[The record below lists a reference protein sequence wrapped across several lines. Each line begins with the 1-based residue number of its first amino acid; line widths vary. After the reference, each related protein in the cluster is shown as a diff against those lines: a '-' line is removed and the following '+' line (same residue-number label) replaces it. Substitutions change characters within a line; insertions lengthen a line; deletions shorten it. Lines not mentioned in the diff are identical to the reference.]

1 MSNLKV
7 IEEGR
12 RAREIWAKRLGFQIR
27 TLPLNPDGTRP
38 KPKAEEAK
46 TVKAEVAE
54 TVKAKAETVEA
65 TEAKPA
71 VESAAKP
78 VTKPAAKPAA
88 KPEVKA
94 TPTNVGVPAAK

>member
-7 IEEGR
+7 VEEGR

-38 KPKAEEAK
+38 KPKAEAAE
-46 TVKAEVAE
+46 TVKAEAAETEAKPEVAE
-54 TVKAKAETVEA
+54 TVKVKAETVKA
-65 TEAKPA
+65 TPAKP
-71 VESAAKP
+71 
-78 VTKPAAKPAA
+78 A

-94 TPTNVGVPAAK
+94 TPANVIIAQQG

>member
-38 KPKAEEAK
+38 KPKAE
-46 TVKAEVAE
+46 VAE
-54 TVKAKAETVEA
+54 TVKAKAET
-65 TEAKPA
+65 TE
-71 VESAAKP
+71 
-78 VTKPAAKPAA
+78 VTVAKPAAKPAA

-94 TPTNVGVPAAK
+94 TPANVVIAQQG

>member
-38 KPKAEEAK
+38 KPKPKVEI
-46 TVKAEVAE
+46 AE
-54 TVKAKAETVEA
+54 TVKAKAET
-65 TEAKPA
+65 TE
-71 VESAAKP
+71 
-78 VTKPAAKPAA
+78 VTVAKPAAKPAT
-88 KPEVKA
+88 KSEVKA
-94 TPTNVGVPAAK
+94 TPANVVIAQQG

>member
-38 KPKAEEAK
+38 KPKAE
-46 TVKAEVAE
+46 VAE
-54 TVKAKAETVEA
+54 TVKA
-65 TEAKPA
+65 TE
-71 VESAAKP
+71 
-78 VTKPAAKPAA
+78 A

-94 TPTNVGVPAAK
+94 TPAKPAKPAKPEVKAKAANVVIAQQG

>member
-38 KPKAEEAK
+38 KPKAE
-46 TVKAEVAE
+46 TVKA
-54 TVKAKAETVEA
+54 
-65 TEAKPA
+65 TE
-71 VESAAKP
+71 
-78 VTKPAAKPAA
+78 A

-94 TPTNVGVPAAK
+94 TPAKPAKPEVKAKAANVVIAEQG

>member
-12 RAREIWAKRLGFQIR
+12 RAREIWAKRLGFHIR
-27 TLPLNPDGTRP
+27 TLPLNPDGSRP
-38 KPKAEEAK
+38 KPKAEE
-46 TVKAEVAE
+46 AE

-65 TEAKPA
+65 T
-71 VESAAKP
+71 AAKP
-78 VTKPAAKPAA
+78 S

-94 TPTNVGVPAAK
+94 TTTSVRANSQLK

>member
-12 RAREIWAKRLGFQIR
+12 RAREIWAKRLGFQFR

-38 KPKAEEAK
+38 KPKAE
-46 TVKAEVAE
+46 VAE
-54 TVKAKAETVEA
+54 TVKAKAETVKA
-65 TEAKPA
+65 TP
-71 VESAAKP
+71 
-78 VTKPAAKPAA
+78 A

-94 TPTNVGVPAAK
+94 TPANVIIAQQG

>member
-38 KPKAEEAK
+38 KPKAE
-46 TVKAEVAE
+46 VAE
-54 TVKAKAETVEA
+54 TVKA
-65 TEAKPA
+65 TE
-71 VESAAKP
+71 
-78 VTKPAAKPAA
+78 A

-94 TPTNVGVPAAK
+94 KAANVVIAQQG

>member
-38 KPKAEEAK
+38 KPKAE
-46 TVKAEVAE
+46 VAE
-54 TVKAKAETVEA
+54 TVKATPAKPEVKA
-65 TEAKPA
+65 TE
-71 VESAAKP
+71 
-78 VTKPAAKPAA
+78 A

-94 TPTNVGVPAAK
+94 TPAKPEVKAKAANVVIAQQG

>member
-46 TVKAEVAE
+46 TVNAQAE
-54 TVKAKAETVEA
+54 TAEA

-78 VTKPAAKPAA
+78 VTKPVTKPAA

-94 TPTNVGVPAAK
+94 TPANVGVPAAK

>member
-38 KPKAEEAK
+38 KPKAE
-46 TVKAEVAE
+46 VAE
-54 TVKAKAETVEA
+54 TVKAKAETVKAEVAETAKA
-65 TEAKPA
+65 T
-71 VESAAKP
+71 
-78 VTKPAAKPAA
+78 AAKPAA

-94 TPTNVGVPAAK
+94 TPTNVGGPAAK

>member
-38 KPKAEEAK
+38 KPKAE
-46 TVKAEVAE
+46 VAE
-54 TVKAKAETVEA
+54 TVKA
-65 TEAKPA
+65 TE
-71 VESAAKP
+71 
-78 VTKPAAKPAA
+78 A

-94 TPTNVGVPAAK
+94 KVAETVKATEAKPEVKAKAANVVIAQQG

>member
-38 KPKAEEAK
+38 KPKVEI
-46 TVKAEVAE
+46 AE
-54 TVKAKAETVEA
+54 TVKAKAET
-65 TEAKPA
+65 TE
-71 VESAAKP
+71 
-78 VTKPAAKPAA
+78 VTVAKPAAKPAT

-94 TPTNVGVPAAK
+94 TPANVVIAQQG

>member
-38 KPKAEEAK
+38 K
-46 TVKAEVAE
+46 AEVAE
-54 TVKAKAETVEA
+54 TVKAKAETVKA
-65 TEAKPA
+65 TP
-71 VESAAKP
+71 
-78 VTKPAAKPAA
+78 A

-94 TPTNVGVPAAK
+94 KAANVVIAEQG